1 MDEYA
6 RKDFGNLDIKSLDTG
21 NDIDIN
27 LRMYKKEL
35 ENG

>member
-1 MDEYA
+1 MDEYV
-6 RKDFGNLDIKSLDTG
+6 RKPFGNLDIRSLDTG

>member
-1 MDEYA
+1 MDEYV
-6 RKDFGNLDIKSLDTG
+6 RKHFGNLDIKSLDTG